1 MTFSGHLEEKI
12 GVRLTVG
19 LGCSIM
25 VLGVLLTSVAVQL
38 SVVLTAITY
47 GCCFGLG
54 LALAYAPPLGVA
66 MKWFPKSKGLVN
78 GIIGNFKYSNVSEIF
93 YFAIE
98 KDRNKYLIYLYFSWR
113 LWIRSF
119 HFQSD
124 SDSLFKPFESQA
136 RRWEIFY

>member
-12 GVRLTVG
+12 GVRFTVA

-78 GIIGNFKYSNVSEIF
+78 GIIGNIKYFITLNIRINLLAPKIIS
-93 YFAIE
+93 Y
-98 KDRNKYLIYLYFSWR
+98 YL
-113 LWIRSF
+113 
-119 HFQSD
+119 
-124 SDSLFKPFESQA
+124 
-136 RRWEIFY
+136 RRI

>member
-1 MTFSGHLEEKI
+1 MTFSGNLEEKI
-12 GVRLTVG
+12 GVRFTVA

-38 SVVLTAITY
+38 SVVLTAVTY

-78 GIIGNFKYSNVSEIF
+78 GIIGNIDYFIILNINITGTKY
-93 YFAIE
+93 
-98 KDRNKYLIYLYFSWR
+98 
-113 LWIRSF
+113 
-119 HFQSD
+119 H
-124 SDSLFKPFESQA
+124 
-136 RRWEIFY
+136 